1 MSTTSQ
7 QTTTMKVKQ
16 MNLPI
21 DIIIY
26 ILSFLKHPPL
36 KPRIMRSG
44 NRFIF
49 MNQIRETDRR
59 YTLLRNIKKME
70 TSTENINNVMTLN
83 IVKVVLYFCNSSRA
97 YCIRVK
103 YFENINTHEY
113 QFMKKEVMQYFYLW
127 ENIYTEKL

>member
-7 QTTTMKVKQ
+7 QIMKLKQ

-36 KPRIMRSG
+36 KQRIMRIG

-59 YTLLRNIKKME
+59 YTLLRNITKME
-70 TSTENINNVMTLN
+70 TSIKNINNIMTLN
-83 IVKVVLYFCNSSRA
+83 TIKVILYFGNSSRA
-97 YCIRVK
+97 YSIRVK
-103 YFENINTHEY
+103 YFQNVRTREY
-113 QFMKKEVMQYFYLW
+113 QFMKKEVMQYKYCW